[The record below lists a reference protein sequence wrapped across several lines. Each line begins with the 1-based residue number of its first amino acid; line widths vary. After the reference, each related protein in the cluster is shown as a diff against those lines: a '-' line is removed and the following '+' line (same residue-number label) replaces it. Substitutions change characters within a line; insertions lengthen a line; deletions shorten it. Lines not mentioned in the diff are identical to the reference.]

1 MAYSVIFPGQGSQ
14 EVGMGKEFLD
24 KFGVARE
31 VFDLVDESLGYKLS
45 KIILEGPEEELK
57 KTENAQPA
65 IMTLSIAIFE
75 TLRKEM
81 GIKLE
86 PKCVAGHSLGEYT
99 ALVAAGTLT
108 LGDGVRLVHVR
119 GKLMQEAV
127 PLGRGAMAA
136 ILGLDKETINDI
148 CKDISSVG
156 VCEAANY
163 NDPGQIVISGE
174 KEAIEKAIKI
184 AKERGARRA
193 ILLKVSAPFH
203 CSLMKPVAEKLRKE
217 FEKYTWLSPKWPL
230 VANVSA
236 ETEDDVEKIQDSL
249 YKQTFMPVLWSASVK
264 KMAEMGVNSF
274 VEIGPGA
281 VLSGL
286 VKRTI
291 KGAKTVA
298 IRTPDDVP
306 MLKEFISLEE

>member
-1 MAYSVIFPGQGSQ
+1 MAYGIIFPGQGSQ

-108 LGDGVRLVHVR
+108 LEDGVRLV
-119 GKLMQEAV
+119 
-127 PLGRGAMAA
+127 
-136 ILGLDKETINDI
+136 
-148 CKDISSVG
+148 
-156 VCEAANY
+156 
-163 NDPGQIVISGE
+163 
-174 KEAIEKAIKI
+174 
-184 AKERGARRA
+184 
-193 ILLKVSAPFH
+193 
-203 CSLMKPVAEKLRKE
+203 
-217 FEKYTWLSPKWPL
+217 
-230 VANVSA
+230 
-236 ETEDDVEKIQDSL
+236 
-249 YKQTFMPVLWSASVK
+249 
-264 KMAEMGVNSF
+264 
-274 VEIGPGA
+274 
-281 VLSGL
+281 
-286 VKRTI
+286 
-291 KGAKTVA
+291 
-298 IRTPDDVP
+298 
-306 MLKEFISLEE
+306 

>member
-1 MAYSVIFPGQGSQ
+1 MAYGIIFPGQGSQ
-14 EVGMGKEFLD
+14 EVGMGKAFLD

-31 VFDLVDESLGYKLS
+31 IFDLVDESLGYKLS

-75 TLRKEM
+75 VLRKEM

-99 ALVAAGTLT
+99 ALVAASTLT
-108 LGDGVRLVHVR
+108 LEDGVRLVHVR

-174 KEAIEKAIKI
+174 KEAIEKAMKI

-193 ILLKVSAPFH
+193 IPLKVSAPFH
-203 CSLMKPVAEKLRKE
+203 SSLMKSIAEKLKKE
-217 FEKYTWLSPKWPL
+217 FEKYKWLSPKWPL

-236 ETEDDVEKIQDSL
+236 EIEDDVEKIQDSL

-264 KMAEMGVNSF
+264 KMAEMGVSSF

-306 MLKEFISLEE
+306 MLNKFISLEE